1 MRKIVL
7 LTLFTFTIIFIS
19 ILEVYEYK
27 YSDIGKVNENQSV
40 NRYDLEKENIY
51 TGSPESYYKSYNSDI
66 EFKFSTSRDKNEW
79 LREMKY
85 IQNNSSYRMQTA
97 HDKIE
102 FLEYDKDNLYYV
114 NYTGDIKDKSAKK
127 ILLIGDSFVAGY
139 AQERYNLNY
148 FSILKDKLEKN
159 EYLNKYEIFSVG
171 KSGSFYSYLTALDYY
186 YDKVK
191 PDLVIIGFLSNDYI
205 PDPTQIESIEY
216 LSCIYGNNLLFST
229 IDKIPSRYEFTKERI
244 KDYFCNKALTEK
256 IKMKEDLN
264 ASQKLFETGLSK
276 LKNKYDYKDF
286 IIANTEPPILFN
298 HSFAL
303 EEFKKKKF
311 NLINMSN
318 TYNLLGYTNS
328 KELYINPFDWHPAP
342 NLSNAYADDIF
353 NYLLENH
360 PHEKRT
366 KPEGSDN
373 SLVNTINAKISKSEA
388 KNIFTIEKIVSLE
401 NFNEIRYK
409 NPSVISSTNDVYE
422 KKQYPLQL
430 SFCAKL
436 NRPYD
441 IYEFEK
447 SGKYSISL
455 DKSEHESL
463 FIINY
468 YLENGK
474 YKEEYNLLKNGSSID
489 IAKDSMG
496 FMVATPYSGCDLDE
510 TIDTGLYKIKIT
522 F

>member
-40 NRYDLEKENIY
+40 NRYDLEKENMY
-51 TGSPESYYKSYNSDI
+51 TGTPESYYKSYNSDI

-85 IQNNSSYRMQTA
+85 IQNNSSNRRQVA
-97 HDKIE
+97 KNKIE
-102 FLEYDKDNLYYV
+102 FLKDTSGDIYDI

-148 FSILKDKLEKN
+148 FSILKDKMKKN
-159 EYLNKYEIFSVG
+159 EYLNRYEIFSVG

-229 IDKIPSRYEFTKERI
+229 IDKIPSRYKFTKDRI

-303 EEFKKKKF
+303 EEFKKNKF

-353 NYLLENH
+353 NYLLKNH

-388 KNIFTIEKIVSLE
+388 NNKFTIEKIVSLD

-409 NPSVISSTNDVYE
+409 NPSVISSTNDVYD

-447 SGKYSISL
+447 SGKYSL
-455 DKSEHESL
+455 TLEKSEHEYL

-474 YKEEYNLLKNGSSID
+474 YVEEYNLLKNGSSIA

-510 TIDTGLYKIKIT
+510 TIDTGLYKLKVN

>member
-40 NRYDLEKENIY
+40 NRYDLEKENMY
-51 TGSPESYYKSYNSDI
+51 PGTPESYYKSYNSDI
-66 EFKFSTSRDKNEW
+66 EFKFSTSKDKNEW

-85 IQNNSSYRMQTA
+85 IQNNSSNRRHVA
-97 HDKIE
+97 KNKIE
-102 FLEYDKDNLYYV
+102 FLKDTSGDIYDI

-148 FSILKDKLEKN
+148 FSILKDKMKKN
-159 EYLNKYEIFSVG
+159 EYLNRYEIFSVG

-216 LSCIYGNNLLFST
+216 LSCIYGKNLLFST
-229 IDKIPSRYEFTKERI
+229 IDKIPSRYKFTKDRI

-303 EEFKKKKF
+303 EEFKKRKF

-353 NYLLENH
+353 NYLLKNH

-388 KNIFTIEKIVSLE
+388 NNKFTIEKIVSLD

-409 NPSVISSTNDVYE
+409 NPSVISSTNDVYD

-447 SGKYSISL
+447 SGKYSL
-455 DKSEHESL
+455 TLEKSEHEYL

-474 YKEEYNLLKNGSSID
+474 YVEEYNLLKNGSSIA

-510 TIDTGLYKIKIT
+510 TIDTGLYKLKVN

>member
-1 MRKIVL
+1 MRKKAILTL
-7 LTLFTFTIIFIS
+7 LTFIIIFLS

-27 YSDIGKVNENQSV
+27 NSVIVKVNENKTESTNNMQKGDKYTTNQEVNYIFHDSEIDYQFSV
-40 NRYDLEKENIY
+40 SKN
-51 TGSPESYYKSYNSDI
+51 
-66 EFKFSTSRDKNEW
+66 KNEW

-85 IQNNSSYRMQTA
+85 IQNNSSNRRQVA
-97 HDKIE
+97 KNKIE
-102 FLEYDKDNLYYV
+102 FLKDTSGDIYDI

-205 PDPTQIESIEY
+205 PDPTQTESIEY

-298 HSFAL
+298 HSFGL
-303 EEFKKKKF
+303 EEFKKRKF
-311 NLINMSN
+311 NLINMRN

-366 KPEGSDN
+366 KPESSDN

-388 KNIFTIEKIVSLE
+388 NNIFTIEKIVSLE

-474 YKEEYNLLKNGSSID
+474 YKEDYNLLKNGSSID

-496 FMVATPYSGCDLDE
+496 FIVATPYSGCDLDE

>member
-1 MRKIVL
+1 MRKIVI
-7 LTLFTFTIIFIS
+7 LTLFTFILLLIS
-19 ILEVYEYK
+19 ILEIYEYK
-27 YSDIGKVNENQSV
+27 YSDIGKVNKNQSV
-40 NRYDLEKENIY
+40 NSYDLEKENKYI
-51 TGSPESYYKSYNSDI
+51 GNQESDYKSYNSNID
-66 EFKFSTSRDKNEW
+66 FKFSTSRDKDEW

-85 IQNNSSYRMQTA
+85 IQNINSYRMQTA
-97 HDKIE
+97 HNKIE
-102 FLEYDKDNLYYV
+102 IFDYDKDNLYYV

-127 ILLIGDSFVAGY
+127 ILLIGDSLVAGY

-186 YDKVK
+186 YDTVK
-191 PDLVIIGFLSNDYI
+191 PDLVIIGFLSNDFI
-205 PDPTQIESIEY
+205 PDPTQTESIEY

-229 IDKIPSRYEFTKERI
+229 IDKIPSRYELTKDRI
-244 KDYFCNKALTEK
+244 KDYFCNKELTEK
-256 IKMKEDLN
+256 IKMKQDLN

-298 HSFAL
+298 HSYAL
-303 EEFKKKKF
+303 EEFKKRKF

-353 NYLLENH
+353 NYLLKNH
-360 PHEKRT
+360 PHEKTT
-366 KPEGSDN
+366 KPENSAN
-373 SLVNTINAKISKSEA
+373 SLVNTINAKISKAEENN
-388 KNIFTIEKIVSLE
+388 KFTIEKIVSLD
-401 NFNEIRYK
+401 NFNELRYK
-409 NPSVISSTNDVYE
+409 NTSVISSTNDVYD

-447 SGKYSISL
+447 SGKYSL
-455 DKSEHESL
+455 TLEKSEHESL

-474 YKEEYNLLKNGSSID
+474 YVEEYSLLKNGSSIS

-496 FMVATPYSGCDLDE
+496 FMVAAPYSGCDLNK
-510 TIDTGLYKIKIT
+510 TIDTGLYKIKVT